1 MMTPFRN
8 PQTPGEQRYNEAH
21 IRTRAVVE
29 RTFGLL
35 KSRFR
40 CLDKSGGTLLYS
52 PDFVCQIIGA
62 CCILHNFATR
72 RGLEI
77 DIRADLTPDP
87 GNPPLTHSTRSAE
100 GTAARKRLAE
110 GIFSQ

>member
-1 MMTPFRN
+1 MTPYRN
-8 PQTPGEQRYNEAH
+8 PQTPGEENYNAAH
-21 IRTRAVVE
+21 IRTCGVVE

-62 CCILHNFATR
+62 CCILHNFAVR

-77 DIRADLTPDP
+77 DIRDDLTPEPDI
-87 GNPPLTHSTRSAE
+87 PPLTQGTPSSE
-100 GTAARKRLAE
+100 GTAARRRLAE
-110 GIFSQ
+110 GIFIQ